1 MDNKNI
7 NEEIFEYKMYITDLE
22 TNKKSKEINVSD
34 LVFNDYIEFEFGNYE
49 DEDYETLPYKDF
61 KFFINDY
68 AVTFYSPQCEN
79 LKQELAQY
87 KNNWEEL
94 KKYLTEESKFDEYK
108 DITYRET
115 MGYVLDKMKELEEE

>member
-1 MDNKNI
+1 
-7 NEEIFEYKMYITDLE
+7 MYITDLE

-34 LVFNDYIEFEFGNYE
+34 LVFNDYVEFEFGNYE
-49 DEDYETLPYKDF
+49 DEDYGTLPYKDF

-79 LKQELAQY
+79 LKQELDQC

-94 KKYLTEESKFDEYK
+94 KKWLNEEYDHYDKYGSAP
-108 DITYRET
+108 TGCA
-115 MGYVLDKMKELEEE
+115 MGEIKRTLNKMKELEEDK